1 MSRLLWGNLHTVHKR
16 QFFAALRAA
25 GGVVSFRYPG
35 AYAAPDPAGTFCV
48 NKKYPKSHLNLR
60 FKNPFLGFACPANP
74 RRGLKGC
81 AAGLLERRS
90 LRISSPSSAALVL
103 VELRLPAFQRGTA
116 VQGAH
121 GLTIHSSDSHP
132 YARPSCRVPR
142 GNQQYVR
149 TVRRS
154 KHRHRPIAPAID
166 QKSEGRSVTKLPRNQ
181 GILKPPG
188 LSDFLPTFCSHKK

>member
-1 MSRLLWGNLHTVHKR
+1 MRPSGADGECFSTHP
-16 QFFAALRAA
+16 
-25 GGVVSFRYPG
+25 GGCAP
-35 AYAAPDPAGTFCV
+35 PDPAGTFCV

-74 RRGLKGC
+74 RRGPKGC
-81 AAGLLERRS
+81 AAGFLDRRS
-90 LRISSPSSAALVL
+90 LRIDSSSSAALVL

-121 GLTIHSSDSHP
+121 GLTVHSSDSHP

-154 KHRHRPIAPAID
+154 KHRHRPIARTIGR
-166 QKSEGRSVTKLPRNQ
+166 KSEGRSVTNHPRNS
-181 GILKPPG
+181 GR
-188 LSDFLPTFCSHKK
+188 FLGNVVS

>member
-1 MSRLLWGNLHTVHKR
+1 MCVSRRVY
-16 QFFAALRAA
+16 LRPC
-25 GGVVSFRYPG
+25 GPPVLVSIRKPG
-35 AYAAPDPAGTFCV
+35 ASAAPDPAGTFCV

-103 VELRLPAFQRGTA
+103 VELRLPPFQRETA

-121 GLTIHSSDSHP
+121 GLTVHSSDSYP
-132 YARPSCRVPR
+132 PCQTPVPSAARQPGS
-142 GNQQYVR
+142 
-149 TVRRS
+149 RRL
-154 KHRHRPIAPAID
+154 P
-166 QKSEGRSVTKLPRNQ
+166 GRSLPRSGNDVPCTDDRLEIQ
-181 GILKPPG
+181 RSQRK
-188 LSDFLPTFCSHKK
+188 